1 MRKDFRFFKNNF
13 NCYKLL
19 NGYKT
24 KMICFY
30 YLLIQTKFQWKLNLK
45 KVWIR
50 APARRLS
57 WLEHDSVHQKGCSL
71 PDQCGSLVEH

>member
-13 NCYKLL
+13 NYYKLL

-45 KVWIR
+45 KNLDQGPSQV
-50 APARRLS
+50 AQLVGTSFCTPKRL
-57 WLEHDSVHQKGCSL
+57 QFA
-71 PDQCGSLVEH
+71 